1 MSWKIRG
8 VEPRFIEC
16 ELYIVGKMTLREMFP
31 EWWCK
36 LTLSVPENCS
46 RDYNWLDFSI
56 YEFTFTVVIVLVIKW
71 IIYCFLLI
79 IGIIIPDKTVDATIK
94 SSNLLE
100 KEMDIPNDE
109 IEDFIGRDSEFDEDV
124 FSLEEESKKMTKS
137 EEDLVE
143 NIDKEIETS
152 IVNITRKEVK
162 K

>member
-1 MSWKIRG
+1 
-8 VEPRFIEC
+8 
-16 ELYIVGKMTLREMFP
+16 MTLREMFP

-36 LTLSVPENCS
+36 VTFSVPENCS
-46 RDYNWLDFSI
+46 GDYNWLDFSI
-56 YEFTFTVVIVLVIKW
+56 YEFIFTVVIVLVIKW

-109 IEDFIGRDSEFDEDV
+109 IEDIKGIDSEFDEDV
-124 FSLEEESKKMTKS
+124 FILEEESKKMTKY

-152 IVNITRKEVK
+152 ILNITRKEVNK
-162 K
+162 

>member
-1 MSWKIRG
+1 
-8 VEPRFIEC
+8 
-16 ELYIVGKMTLREMFP
+16 MTLRDMFP

-36 LTLSVPENCS
+36 VTFSVPENCS

-56 YEFTFTVVIVLVIKW
+56 YEFIFSVVIVLVIKW
-71 IIYCFLLI
+71 IIYCFLFI
-79 IGIIIPDKTVDATIK
+79 ISLIIPDKTVDATIK